1 MPLSPEKLHHI
12 PLLRSLSEDHRVA
25 LASVFTTLQID
36 AGTVLFNAGSE
47 ALNLYI
53 LSSGEVELRD
63 GDEVEFSLHS
73 PTLIGELGGLT
84 GLARNT
90 TAVAT
95 KDSEV
100 LRVSR
105 DDLLAFF
112 ASNGD
117 IAFSFFQSL
126 TMILAQKVRRDQ
138 KRMSDMRTN
147 LIRTQKSMKKL
158 RDFLLESQDT
168 PVSETVHD
176 TLDDLIRTNRRVNY
190 RISPPNTMPA
200 NIRLDSGS
208 ILSVVEISRT
218 HVSYQTKNG
227 SCPTTDDNVS
237 GVLQLTDGEIP
248 ISGQVLR
255 TIGGRVDMQLDL
267 LIDEYST
274 QLDDYLT
281 NVQLLDFV
289 V

>member
-1 MPLSPEKLHHI
+1 MPLSPENLHHI
-12 PLLRSLSEDHRVA
+12 PLLRSLSDTHRTQ
-25 LASVFTTLQID
+25 LAGVFSTLTVP
-36 AGTVLFNAGSE
+36 AGTVLFEAGSE

-53 LSSGEVELRD
+53 LATGEVELRHED
-63 GDEVEFSLHS
+63 TVRFQLHS

-84 GLARNT
+84 GLPRNT

-95 KDSEV
+95 KDSEI

-105 DDLLAFF
+105 EDLLAFF
-112 ASNGD
+112 AQNGA

-138 KRMSDMRTN
+138 KRLSDMRTN
-147 LIRTQKSMKKL
+147 LIRTQKSMKML

-168 PVSETVHD
+168 PVSDTVHD
-176 TLDDLIRTNRRVNY
+176 TLDNLIRTNRRVNY
-190 RISPPNTMPA
+190 RISPPKTMPA

-208 ILSVVEISRT
+208 INSVVEISRT
-218 HVSYQTKNG
+218 HVSYQTAHG
-227 SCPTTDDNVS
+227 SCPTALDSVS

-255 TIGGRVDMQLDL
+255 TIGGRVDIQLDL
-267 LIDEYST
+267 LIDEYSA